1 VIKSHA
7 QAKDQ
12 GQGQTAAVETVVSAN
27 IDITVDQTQET
38 ETVITVK
45 VQGLMRDVIE
55 AAEDII
61 QGHAL
66 MIAIA
71 EVNRGEEGSLQKG
84 KCHLSLEIY
93 TRAR

>member
-1 VIKSHA
+1 
-7 QAKDQ
+7 
-12 GQGQTAAVETVVSAN
+12 
-27 IDITVDQTQET
+27 
-38 ETVITVK
+38 
-45 VQGLMRDVIE
+45 MRDVIE